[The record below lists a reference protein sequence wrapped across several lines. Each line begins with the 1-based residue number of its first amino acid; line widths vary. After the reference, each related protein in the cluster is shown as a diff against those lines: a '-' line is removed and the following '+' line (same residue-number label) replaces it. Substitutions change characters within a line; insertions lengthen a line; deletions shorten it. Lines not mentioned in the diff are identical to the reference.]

1 MLTPPSKDTVDTSSY
16 NWTTIQ
22 EESNTT
28 LVESWCIKELS
39 FSATSSY
46 QTLCYKYW
54 KQYIISILI
63 KVGIAV
69 VIVVL
74 KAVIKIIMVSIA
86 KFQRYTTHTEQSVAI
101 MTNLLITYIS
111 TTVLITFLMQAN
123 VFKIS
128 FKSIIKNFIQDQS
141 LL

>member
-1 MLTPPSKDTVDTSSY
+1 MLTRPSKDTVDTSSY

-39 FSATSSY
+39 FSAASSY

>member
-1 MLTPPSKDTVDTSSY
+1 M
-16 NWTTIQ
+16 
-22 EESNTT
+22 
-28 LVESWCIKELS
+28 
-39 FSATSSY
+39 
-46 QTLCYKYW
+46 
-54 KQYIISILI
+54 I

-69 VIVVL
+69 TIIVL
-74 KAVIKIIMVSIA
+74 KAVIKIVMVFIA
-86 KFQRYTTHTEQSVAI
+86 KFQKYTTHTEQSVAI

-141 LL
+141 LLNNLA

>member
-1 MLTPPSKDTVDTSSY
+1 M
-16 NWTTIQ
+16 
-22 EESNTT
+22 
-28 LVESWCIKELS
+28 
-39 FSATSSY
+39 
-46 QTLCYKYW
+46 
-54 KQYIISILI
+54 I

-69 VIVVL
+69 TIIVL
-74 KAVIKIIMVSIA
+74 KAVIKIVMVFIA
-86 KFQRYTTHTEQSVAI
+86 KFQKYTTHTEQSVAI

-141 LL
+141 LLNNLASLT

>member
-1 MLTPPSKDTVDTSSY
+1 
-16 NWTTIQ
+16 
-22 EESNTT
+22 
-28 LVESWCIKELS
+28 
-39 FSATSSY
+39 
-46 QTLCYKYW
+46 
-54 KQYIISILI
+54 LI

-69 VIVVL
+69 TIIVL
-74 KAVIKIIMVSIA
+74 KAVIKIVMVFIA
-86 KFQRYTTHTEQSVAI
+86 KFQKYTTHTEQSVAI

-141 LL
+141 LLNNLA

>member
-1 MLTPPSKDTVDTSSY
+1 M
-16 NWTTIQ
+16 
-22 EESNTT
+22 
-28 LVESWCIKELS
+28 
-39 FSATSSY
+39 
-46 QTLCYKYW
+46 
-54 KQYIISILI
+54 I

-69 VIVVL
+69 TIIVL
-74 KAVIKIIMVSIA
+74 KAVIKIVMVFIA
-86 KFQRYTTHTEQSVAI
+86 KFQKYTTYTEQSVAI

-141 LL
+141 LLNNLA